1 MSTHDLEDFFEQ
13 TAARLASEYQRI
25 RKRNDDHGTS
35 GDEGEANWARIVL
48 EHWLPEGYH
57 VVTKG
62 RILSA
67 KHRGG
72 DPHGSPEISPQID
85 VLILS
90 PYYPKFLVDS
100 EVKTYL
106 ADGVVAAFECKNTL
120 KAKHLAEAARTAAV
134 VRRITAPRAGTPYRE
149 LFGTPIYGVLAHS
162 HDWKEE
168 NSDPIRNVENAL
180 HKGIQGL
187 SHPREMLD
195 MVCVADLGT
204 WLPVKMPW
212 VTREARRGDWSEI
225 DKHIQ
230 IPAAYALTHMLRQTR
245 ATPLMAFMTGLMRRL
260 AWEEPRL
267 LPIADY
273 FHEVAPL
280 GGNGSGRLWGEEI
293 YSAGVRK
300 VITGPSWIVDD
311 RQWRTGDE
319 WARIM
324 F

>member
-48 EHWLPEGYH
+48 EQWLPEGYH

-67 KHRGG
+67 RHRGV
-72 DPHGSPEISPQID
+72 DPNGAPEISPQID

-90 PYYPKFLVDS
+90 PFYPKFLVDN

-120 KAKHLAEAARTAAV
+120 KAKHLAEAARTAAI
-134 VRRITAPRAGTPYRE
+134 VRKITAPRRGTPYRE

-162 HDWKEE
+162 HEWKGE
-168 NSDPIRNVENAL
+168 NSDPIRNVDNAL
-180 HKGIQGL
+180 HKGIQEL

-195 MVCVADLGT
+195 MVCVADLAT
-204 WLPVKMPW
+204 WYPVKMPW
-212 VTREARRGDWSEI
+212 VSRQVRSGDWSI
-225 DKHIQ
+225 IKKAMSMPDS
-230 IPAAYALTHMLRQTR
+230 YAMTHMIRDDRT
-245 ATPLMAFMTGLMRRL
+245 APLLSFMTSLMRRL

-267 LPIADY
+267 LPIAGY
-273 FHEVAPL
+273 FHEVAPF
-280 GGNGSGRLWGEEI
+280 GGTGPGRLWGEEI
-293 YSAGVRK
+293 YSEKVRK
-300 VITGPSWIVDD
+300 VVTRPGWDAEE
-311 RQWRTGDE
+311 RRWKTGDE
-319 WARIM
+319 WARFM
-324 F
+324 A